1 MDAQL
6 TTTEI
11 NAVRE
16 VLQDYAPAKQALA
29 TLETHDGRLDTAFD
43 QLWIEKN
50 GSPPFLQDKSLW
62 EVTLEV
68 LRNELCGNDGFRAQV
83 KQYTKNPGST
93 PLLTGLIVYLIGIA
107 GMPIDPA
114 IATVIVLYILKVG
127 LNIFC
132 KYTE

>member
-11 NAVRE
+11 NAARE

-50 GSPPFLQDKSLW
+50 GSPPFMQDKSLW

-83 KQYTKNPGST
+83 KRDSGHANRSGDRYCNCPLHSQSWTQYFLQIYRIISFGR
-93 PLLTGLIVYLIGIA
+93 
-107 GMPIDPA
+107 
-114 IATVIVLYILKVG
+114 
-127 LNIFC
+127 
-132 KYTE
+132 